1 MLNCPIMKP
10 VKEKVGKINDPLIE
24 AMFGVG
30 AHFALAKARRHPS
43 AKPYIFGAKN
53 TVEIFDLE
61 KTKTCLENIK
71 KFVSEIASRGEM
83 LLLVSG
89 KFEAREAVKSAA
101 ISIGQPFVAG
111 RWIGGAITNFSEIHK
126 RVDKLLEMRTK
137 RASGEFAKYTKKE
150 QLLLDRELDDL
161 EKLFGGLTSMTAIP
175 KAVFVIDPAKEKTVM
190 AEARQK
196 KIPVI
201 ALANSDCD
209 FTEIDYPIP
218 ANDSSIKSVSFFANE
233 IAEAYKSG
241 KKLKDN
247 L

>member
-1 MLNCPIMKP
+1 MKT
-10 VKEKVGKINDPLIE
+10 VKEKVVKINDPLIE
-24 AMFGVG
+24 MMFEAG
-30 AHFALAKARRHPS
+30 AHFALAKTRRHPS

-53 TVEIFDLE
+53 SVEIFDLE
-61 KTKTCLENIK
+61 KTKTYLENAK
-71 KFVSEIASRGEM
+71 KFVSEMASRNEM

-89 KFEAREAVKSAA
+89 KFEARDAIKNAA

-111 RWIGGAITNFSEIHK
+111 RWIGGAITNFGEIRK

-150 QLLLDRELDDL
+150 QLLLDRELDNL
-161 EKLFGGLTSMTAIP
+161 EKLFGGLTSMIAIP
-175 KAVFVIDPAKEKTVM
+175 KAVFVVDPAKEKTVV
-190 AEARQK
+190 AEAHRK
-196 KIPVI
+196 KIPVV

-218 ANDSSIKSVSFFANE
+218 ANDGSIRSISFFVNE
-233 IAEAYKSG
+233 IANAYKEG
-241 KKLKDN
+241 RKLKAN

>member
-1 MLNCPIMKP
+1 MKS
-10 VKEKVGKINDPLIE
+10 VKEKTAKINDPLIE
-24 AMFGVG
+24 AMFEAG
-30 AHFALAKARRHPS
+30 AHFALAKTRRHPS
-43 AKPYIFGAKN
+43 AKPHIFGAKN
-53 TVEIFDLE
+53 SVEIFDLE
-61 KTKTCLENIK
+61 KTKICLENVQ
-71 KFVSEIASRGEM
+71 KFITEMAGRGEM

-89 KFEAREAVKSAA
+89 KFEARDAIKNAA

-111 RWIGGAITNFSEIHK
+111 RWIGGAITNFNEIRK

-175 KAVFVIDPAKEKTVM
+175 KAVFVVDPAKEKTVV
-190 AEARQK
+190 AEAHRK

-218 ANDSSIKSVSFFANE
+218 ANDSSIRSVLFFVNKIAN
-233 IAEAYKSG
+233 AYKEG
-241 KKLKDN
+241 KNLKAN